1 MKALVVDD
9 NEDLRFLIG
18 RLLVIEGFEIAEA
31 GDGGSAIAAIDA
43 GPRFDLVLLDV
54 QMPVVDGWHALE
66 AIRGRA
72 EFDDVRVVMCTV
84 KGRSDDLIRG
94 WELGCDGFIAK
105 PFDIDA
111 FRHEIREVM
120 TRDDSA
126 RRTIRAAEI
135 RRARAAASS

>member
-1 MKALVVDD
+1 
-9 NEDLRFLIG
+9 
-18 RLLVIEGFEIAEA
+18 
-31 GDGGSAIAAIDA
+31 
-43 GPRFDLVLLDV
+43 
-54 QMPVVDGWHALE
+54 MPVVDGWHALE
-66 AIRGRA
+66 AIRGHA
-72 EFDDVRVVMCTV
+72 ALDDVRVVMCTV

-111 FRHEIREVM
+111 FRNEIREVM
-120 TRDDSA
+120 ARDDGA